1 MKILTSPA
9 KSRGLCA
16 GNAFI
21 LHRSK
26 LESTE
31 TMDIDE
37 SFTRLS
43 EELRHLAEKDSI
55 FEAHAEI
62 AEDPMLREAID
73 AAISA
78 GLSVMEATD
87 KACGDICA
95 MFDEL
100 DDEYLQARKDD
111 VKDVVARL
119 KRILAGEADRMLQL
133 PDYEHIILVA
143 EEFYPSDLEA
153 LDLSRITGMVSEK
166 GSTTS
171 HVCIIAQ
178 TKGIP
183 VLTGVCNCTTEI
195 SDGERT
201 IIDAENS
208 QVIISPDD
216 AAETAF
222 QTRMEAKLTAEST
235 VSQINREYP
244 GVKVYANAGS
254 IEDVRNAIGKGAEG
268 IGLFRS
274 EFLFMESKDGFPD
287 EQTQFDAYR
296 EAAEICAGKT
306 LTIRTLDIGGDKHL
320 PYYHMDHED
329 NPFLGLRAI
338 RLCLHKPEI
347 FKTQLRAILRASA
360 YGNVRVMFPMLSTL
374 EEWDRAISILD
385 DCKKELA
392 TEKIKFNADIQAG
405 MMVETP
411 AAVLMAKEFASRAG
425 FFSIGTNDL
434 TQYIMA
440 SDRGNS
446 AVSYL
451 YRYDDPAVLSAI
463 SIVSKAAEEAG
474 IEAAVCGEMA
484 SDKKF
489 MPTLCSMGI
498 KELSLNIS
506 AL

>member
-37 SFTRLS
+37 SFARLS

-78 GLSVMEATD
+78 GLSVMKATD

-183 VLTGVCNCTTEI
+183 VLTGVCSCTTEI

-244 GVKVYANAGS
+244 GIKVYANTGS

-274 EFLFMESKDGFPD
+274 EFLFMESK
-287 EQTQFDAYR
+287 
-296 EAAEICAGKT
+296 
-306 LTIRTLDIGGDKHL
+306 
-320 PYYHMDHED
+320 DHED

-374 EEWDRAISILD
+374 EEWGGAISILD
-385 DCKKELA
+385 DCKKELTA
-392 TEKIKFNADIQAG
+392 EKIKFNANIKAG

-411 AAVLMAKEFASRAG
+411 AAVFMAKEFASRAG

>member
-1 MKILTSPA
+1 MLPRLH
-9 KSRGLCA
+9 SRA
-16 GNAFI
+16 
-21 LHRSK
+21 
-26 LESTE
+26 
-31 TMDIDE
+31 
-37 SFTRLS
+37 
-43 EELRHLAEKDSI
+43 
-55 FEAHAEI
+55 
-62 AEDPMLREAID
+62 
-73 AAISA
+73 
-78 GLSVMEATD
+78 
-87 KACGDICA
+87 
-95 MFDEL
+95 
-100 DDEYLQARKDD
+100 
-111 VKDVVARL
+111 
-119 KRILAGEADRMLQL
+119 
-133 PDYEHIILVA
+133 
-143 EEFYPSDLEA
+143 
-153 LDLSRITGMVSEK
+153 
-166 GSTTS
+166 
-171 HVCIIAQ
+171 
-178 TKGIP
+178 
-183 VLTGVCNCTTEI
+183 
-195 SDGERT
+195 
-201 IIDAENS
+201 
-208 QVIISPDD
+208 
-216 AAETAF
+216 
-222 QTRMEAKLTAEST
+222 RMEAKLTAEST

-287 EQTQFDAYR
+287 ELTQFDAYR

-306 LTIRTLDIGGDKHL
+306 LTIRTLDIGGDKQL
-320 PYYHMDHED
+320 PYFHMDHED

-385 DCKKELA
+385 ECKKELTA
-392 TEKIKFNADIQAG
+392 EKIKFNADIMAG